1 MRKFKTALVVLWLA
15 LAPLAYAQDGSAV
28 STVKTASQAVL
39 KEEADGLD
47 IDWTGRGTVAGDM
60 LDATFTNN
68 GKEAV
73 TVDIVPGIV
82 LNDKD
87 QKAQPIMLEDTLK
100 FTLQPGESTSMPL
113 RGYCL
118 DFELDPPAL
127 GAGVDYEVAG
137 DVAKYETAIRNLWAG
152 LRLDRDGAYKP
163 VLKPLMHRTIVIQ
176 RSIWA
181 SLGGNNP
188 TTVEKLDEDLRE
200 DTAEAGLEYSNQKVR
215 FLTNRIWDDVEKT
228 QAAAPKE

>member
-1 MRKFKTALVVLWLA
+1 MRKFKTALIVLWLA

-28 STVKTASQAVL
+28 STVRSAAAVVL
-39 KEEADGLD
+39 QEETDGLD
-47 IDWTGRGTVAGDM
+47 IDWTGKGTVAGEM
-60 LDATFTNN
+60 LNATFTNN
-68 GKEAV
+68 GKGAL
-73 TVDIVPGIV
+73 TVNLVPGIV
-82 LNDKD
+82 LTDKD
-87 QKAQPIMLEDTLK
+87 GQAQPIMLEDTME

-118 DFELDPPAL
+118 DFNLDPPAL
-127 GAGVDYEVAG
+127 GAGVEYQVAQ
-137 DVAKYETAIRNLWAG
+137 DVSQYETAIKNLWAG

-188 TTVEKLDEDLRE
+188 TTEEKLDADLRE
-200 DTAEAGLEYSNQKVR
+200 DTAKAGLEFSAEKVH
-215 FLTNRIWDDVEKT
+215 FLTERIWADVEKT

>member
-28 STVKTASQAVL
+28 STVRAASAAVL
-39 KEEADGLD
+39 SEEADGLD
-47 IDWTGRGTVAGDM
+47 IDWTGKGTVAGEM

-68 GKEAV
+68 GKGAL

-82 LNDKD
+82 LTDKE

-118 DFELDPPAL
+118 DFELDPPAM
-127 GAGVDYEVAG
+127 GAGVDYEVAQ
-137 DVAKYETAIRNLWAG
+137 DVSRYETAIRNLWAG
-152 LRLDRDGAYKP
+152 LRLDRDGGFKP

-188 TTVEKLDEDLRE
+188 TTVEKLDEDLRD
-200 DTAEAGLEYSNQKVR
+200 DTAQAGLEYSNQKVR